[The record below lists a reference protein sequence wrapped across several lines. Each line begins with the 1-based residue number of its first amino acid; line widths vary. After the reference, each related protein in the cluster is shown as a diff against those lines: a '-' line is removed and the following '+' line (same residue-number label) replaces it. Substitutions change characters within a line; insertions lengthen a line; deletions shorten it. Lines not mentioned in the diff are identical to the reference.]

1 MEAVGREIVERGP
14 AARPGW
20 AAPAGAVDPDREL
33 LERWRGGDLGAFEAL
48 VRRHE
53 QRVFRLLVRM
63 LGNAA
68 EAEEVAQETFLNLHR
83 HGRRFRGEA
92 RFSTFV
98 YRVAANAALNWRRTL
113 GRRRARE
120 RELLER
126 HERGEDL
133 ATGPRDPED
142 AALGAEAQAR
152 VQQAL
157 LELPPALRM
166 PVVLYDIEGQ
176 SYGEIAAI
184 LKLAEGTVKSRIF
197 RARKA
202 LRERLEPLFSEV
214 TAGESR

>member
-1 MEAVGREIVERGP
+1 MEAVSREIVERGP
-14 AARPGW
+14 AARAGW
-20 AAPAGAVDPDREL
+20 SDPARAADPDLEL
-33 LERWRGGDLGAFEAL
+33 LERWREGDLDAFGAL

-126 HERGEDL
+126 HQRGEDL
-133 ATGPRDPED
+133 TTGPRDPED
-142 AALGAEAQAR
+142 AALGAEAQAK
-152 VQQAL
+152 VQEAL
-157 LELPPALRM
+157 LELPPALRL
-166 PVVLYDIEGQ
+166 PIVLYDIEGQ
-176 SYGEIAAI
+176 SYGDIAGI
-184 LKLAEGTVKSRIF
+184 LKVAEGTVKSRIF

-202 LRERLEPLFSEV
+202 LRERLEPLFAEDK
-214 TAGESR
+214 AGESR